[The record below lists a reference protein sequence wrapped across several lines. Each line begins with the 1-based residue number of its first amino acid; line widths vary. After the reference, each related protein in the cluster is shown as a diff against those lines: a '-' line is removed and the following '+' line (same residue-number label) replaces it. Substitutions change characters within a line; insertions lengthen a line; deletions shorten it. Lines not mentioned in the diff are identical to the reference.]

1 MFLLFIFL
9 TLYFFYLMFVSHK
22 NSDKQVV
29 TFCFAA
35 VSLDLSTAHV
45 DSLVIQHA
53 HGALLSHCNI
63 QHEEKKKKYNPQEIT
78 N

>member
-9 TLYFFYLMFVSHK
+9 ILYFFYLMFVSHK

-53 HGALLSHCNI
+53 HGTLLSHCNI
-63 QHEEKKKKYNPQEIT
+63 QHGKKKKSTIPKK
-78 N
+78 